1 MKDQMRL
8 EIIKKVREIA
18 EPILEREGMDL
29 VDIEYQR
36 EKQGWVLRVYIDKP
50 GGVSVEDCALINE
63 KLGRELDFYDPIPHS
78 YILEVSSPGL
88 DRPLTKINDFKRN
101 IGEKINIVLKESYEG
116 KKSFEAKILGVE
128 REEVIL
134 EVEGKV
140 INFPVEKIHKAM
152 LIVEF

>member
-1 MKDQMRL
+1 MRL

-18 EPILEREGMDL
+18 EPILEKEGMEL

-36 EKQGWVLRVYIDKP
+36 EKQGWVLRLYIDKP
-50 GGVSVEDCALINE
+50 GGVSVEDCAFVNE
-63 KLGRELDFYDPIPHS
+63 RLGRELDFYDPIPHS

-134 EVEGKV
+134 EVKGK
-140 INFPVEKIHKAM
+140 IIIFPMEKIHHAK